1 MSDEA
6 TAWWPSPFGS
16 EDQLGMLNH
25 ITDANPRASV
35 AARARGAACT
45 TWGGCSTSARRCSRA
60 RYFRQTLVTTAHHS
74 NGGGLGA
81 NRVNWITEQIAGTQQ
96 LGTHLDALCHLQIGD
111 RGYNGWSVAEL
122 ASAAGVKRLG
132 VETVPQIV
140 THGWLVDVA
149 SLGPGEV
156 IGVPD
161 IDPAPGDAVLFHTGW
176 GEHWYDPDLYLSGEP
191 GPGMEVARVDGA
203 AWCCA
208 HRL

>member
-1 MSDEA
+1 MRSGRLYDLGRVLDE
-6 TAWWPSPFGS
+6 
-16 EDQLGMLNH
+16 
-25 ITDANPRASV
+25 RAPV
-35 AARARGAACT
+35 FPG
-45 TWGGCSTSARRCSRA
+45 

-122 ASAAGVKRLG
+122 ASAAGVRRLG

-140 THGWLVDVA
+140 TRGWLVDVA
-149 SLGPGEV
+149 PLDPGEV

-176 GEHWYDPDLYLSGEP
+176 GEHWYDADTYLSGEP
-191 GPGMEVARVDGA
+191 GPGLGARPVAGGA
-203 AWCCA
+203 RCCA